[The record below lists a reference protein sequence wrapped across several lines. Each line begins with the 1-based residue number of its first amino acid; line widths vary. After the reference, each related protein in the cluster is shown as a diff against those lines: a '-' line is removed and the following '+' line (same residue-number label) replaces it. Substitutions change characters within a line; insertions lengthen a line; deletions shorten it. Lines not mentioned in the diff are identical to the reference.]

1 MWHEYEAGD
10 AVFKTKEPV
19 TLWKTDQGFVEV
31 GKDTLA
37 VAVKSGEKQ
46 KGFVFHG
53 QGKLVLDAIV
63 ETESGAV
70 GEPVEKEL
78 SKPFLMLGETEQ
90 VQQRLGEAVSED
102 LAKMGYKSNS
112 EFADKAKDL
121 LERSLNK
128 GRMSSDSCCHHS
140 DGSMFMFP
148 NETGEPD
155 VLMLHDSKLIYKSSK
170 MVFMSN
176 DGKAMLKSPMHVVM
190 SNHGKCVLIRG

>member
-19 TLWKTDQGFVEV
+19 TLWKTDQGIVEV
-31 GKDTLA
+31 SKDTLA
-37 VAVKSGEKQ
+37 IAVKSGEKQ
-46 KGFVFHG
+46 EGFVFHG

-78 SKPFLMLGETEQ
+78 SNPFLMLGETEQ
-90 VQQRLGEAVSED
+90 VHQRMGDANSED

-112 EFADKAKDL
+112 EFVDKAKSV
-121 LERSLNK
+121 LERSLNR
-128 GRMSSDSCCHHS
+128 GRMRVGSCCNHFT
-140 DGSMFMFP
+140 GSMFMFP

-155 VLMLHDSKLIYKSSK
+155 VLMLHDSKLIYKSSST
-170 MVFMSN
+170 VFISN
-176 DGKAMLKSPMHVVM
+176 DGKAILKSPTHVVV
-190 SNHGKCVLIRG
+190 SNNGKCVLIRG